1 MRCVAKD
8 HCRLYTIIAKN
19 RRNAYYIPTERLR
32 CLYTNDA
39 TSVANDAT
47 SVANDA
53 TSVPNDATSV
63 ASKNDIPAELRDRI
77 GKVGKRITFRYPDMI
92 NHPNQRHIGIPQ

>member
-32 CLYTNDA
+32 CLYT
-39 TSVANDAT
+39 NDAT

>member
-8 HCRLYTIIAKN
+8 HCRSYTIIAKN

-39 TSVANDAT
+39 TSVP
-47 SVANDA
+47 NDA

-63 ASKNDIPAELRDRI
+63 DSRNDIPADLIDRI
-77 GKVGKRITFRYPDMI
+77 GKVGKRITLLYPDMI

>member
-1 MRCVAKD
+1 MRSK
-8 HCRLYTIIAKN
+8 RSLQKN

-32 CLYTNDA
+32 CLYT
-39 TSVANDAT
+39 NDAT